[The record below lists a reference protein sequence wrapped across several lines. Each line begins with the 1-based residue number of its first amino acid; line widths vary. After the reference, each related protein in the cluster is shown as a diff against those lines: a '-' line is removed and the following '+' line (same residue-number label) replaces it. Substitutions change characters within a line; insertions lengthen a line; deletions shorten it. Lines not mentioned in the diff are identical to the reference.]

1 MLVNCHR
8 LDLER
13 VAVHVSADSS
23 VIGLVTQTVQTIK
36 ERMFRLFPNESL
48 FVCAGLSCYAWAF
61 SSCSEWG
68 LLFVV
73 MHELL
78 LLQSTGSRHMSFSSC
93 RCGFSCSVACG
104 IFPGQELNPCHLHW
118 QANSHPLYNQG
129 SPPNEIVLKEEFKLK
144 NFRYCFFL
152 FFSYA

>member
-1 MLVNCHR
+1 
-8 LDLER
+8 
-13 VAVHVSADSS
+13 
-23 VIGLVTQTVQTIK
+23 
-36 ERMFRLFPNESL
+36 MFRLFPNESL

-104 IFPGQELNPCHLHW
+104 IFPGQGLNPCRLHW

-129 SPPNEIVLKEEFKLK
+129 SPPNEIVLKEVI
-144 NFRYCFFL
+144 RISDAV
-152 FFSYA
+152 FFSIFLICLTLSCRSGLDGPERHNWHHFVLLSSDLAVSVL